1 MDRDKLKCSECK
13 KDVLFEGNPY
23 FPFCSERCQLID
35 LGAWLEGRYVISGNE
50 DETGNADSSLSQE
63 NAEIKKGDV

>member
-1 MDRDKLKCSECK
+1 MERLNLKCPECK
-13 KDVLFEGNPY
+13 KSVHFEGNSY

-50 DETGNADSSLSQE
+50 DEIGTTDSSLLE
-63 NAEIKKGDV
+63 EDPKIKKGET